1 MTQQSNFLTKAL
13 QAISVLL
20 IAATFVGLGIWQL
33 QRAADLKNSLKVAT
47 TIDST
52 VVPLESV
59 TAPREAI
66 PAAALNKN
74 VSATGHYIANFRA
87 PNQIDGAGKQS
98 DWEVALLQIGTNSAI
113 LVVRGLWSER
123 LLNPDIQ
130 QSMNIDVTGLLVAS
144 QYGDRAENA
153 PGVISRLDSAVVT
166 SITDLDLYDGYILA
180 TSEATRDQKLERT
193 RVTPEKLQS
202 KIPGFRPSCLVA
214 RASIAAS
221 TWSLMRPAASPC
233 SKVSSMAAWPWGRP
247 K

>member
-13 QAISVLL
+13 QAVSVLL

-202 KIPGFRPSCLVA
+202 KIPGFYWQHLSYVV
-214 RASIAAS
+214 I
-221 TWSLMRPAASPC
+221 WWLMAGVVLYLPFYRRRVTP
-233 SKVSSMAAWPWGRP
+233 
-247 K
+247 

>member
-59 TAPREAI
+59 TAPRESI

-202 KIPGFRPSCLVA
+202 KIPGFYWQHLSYVV
-214 RASIAAS
+214 I
-221 TWSLMRPAASPC
+221 WWLMAGVVLYLPFYRRRVTP
-233 SKVSSMAAWPWGRP
+233 
-247 K
+247 